1 MEKAQALYEELSA
14 KLAGTVPCTA
24 PEHAAL
30 AFAARLAEAP
40 TTLDATFMAKMRGH
54 CTDPELVE
62 LGLITGA
69 FLMLGRLHLAFGVA
83 DMPPETH
90 RLWHGLGEHE
100 ENQR

>member
-1 MEKAQALYEELSA
+1 MLP
-14 KLAGTVPCTA
+14 KLAGTAPCTA
-24 PEHAAL
+24 QEHAAL

-40 TTLDATFMAKMRGH
+40 TTLDAAFMAEMRRH
-54 CTDPELVE
+54 FTDPELVE

-90 RLWHGLGEHE
+90 RVLHGLGENE
-100 ENQR
+100 AGKRG